1 LNIPVDTNTQQQ
13 IEALLSSG
21 VNLPPQPKV
30 LLEIEAQ
37 ASKPN
42 VSMRSIAQ
50 LLSNDAGLTARIFK
64 VIHSPLFGL
73 RREVDSLDQA
83 LSMMGLQSALAVVK
97 SAALRDSIGGDA
109 QAMDV
114 FWDRANDIAI
124 LAAIIAKKQRALIR
138 VSPEHAHMVGLF
150 HDCGVPIL
158 MQRIPGYCANLV
170 KAWPDLLEEDNQYK
184 TSHAVAGYMM
194 ARNWKLPDAVCQTIR
209 YHHESINAPEEEH
222 AIISLLLMATHMRD
236 LYCGYG
242 DPAWSSMERAVL
254 EELGL
259 SVAGKGEFVDDVLNI
274 FQDSL
279 QS

>member
-1 LNIPVDTNTQQQ
+1 MNAPADAATQAQ

-30 LLEIEAQ
+30 MFEIEAE
-37 ASKPN
+37 AAKPS
-42 VSMRSIAQ
+42 VSIRSIAR
-50 LLSNDAGLTARIFK
+50 LLGSDAGLTARIFK

-73 RREVDSLDQA
+73 RREIDSLDQA

-97 SAALRDSIGGDA
+97 SAALRDAIGGDA

-158 MQRIPGYCANLV
+158 MQRLPGYCANLV
-170 KAWPDLLEEDNQYK
+170 QAWPDLMAEDDRCK

-209 YHHESINAPEEEH
+209 YHHDSAHAPEESH

-242 DPAWSSMERAVL
+242 DPAWSSMERVIL

-259 SVAGKGEFVDDVLNI
+259 SVAGKSEFVDDVLAI

-279 QS
+279 Q